1 MTWITI
7 DDVRLFFSETA
18 PQHMQTK
25 TNNLVL
31 MAETTSPRVRNEK
44 IKAMCTYNKQHDKIK
59 LNGEELE
66 DIAKLHLSGQYHHS
80 HWRYE
85 GRYREP
91 NKESQAGIPP

>member
-1 MTWITI
+1 MMYAFFLRNSTATYANQNQQSGI
-7 DDVRLFFSETA
+7 DGRDDQ
-18 PQHMQTK
+18 PQGK
-25 TNNLVL
+25 K
-31 MAETTSPRVRNEK
+31 RKK